1 MSCRYLP
8 NQTSDTPIYI
18 STVEV
23 MLSSAKVVPSPVSR
37 AALYGASFQR
47 MPPEEIISDSAWYFP
62 THSSSTGTLPIS
74 DILPSPCLSSEVH
87 SSRLDIV
94 LAHSNKGN
102 GLGKDNSCVNS
113 SSIKSACPTLF
124 RDTQCK
130 GYNSIE
136 ARSLLASCSGASDW
150 KGNDWDACH
159 SSAVSFH
166 SAASRALPCWT
177 SRLDV
182 SLCAI
187 PDASSS
193 QNKNLYQ
200 VLAPCNSRSTEQHYN
215 QCNSQFS
222 DLHAS
227 VKLYISTCSIAIKPI
242 SAAYS
247 SLLLP
252 HLKKISTT
260 SPGLT
265 AGPQMSHQVIPSG
278 NSVDHQVKQLH
289 VTNPTKCP
297 ILPQQTVFKEIWL
310 TPSTLAKADSLL
322 GKRTVAN
329 SQLDPDLVVFQNHH
343 STGKEFGKTSNAG
356 IIPAHHKI
364 SKITLILATPWTS
377 FPIKVVREFRKQPV
391 PSVLI
396 KASGSDM
403 GGSMLQPDCT
413 GSSISLSINPI
424 CCPEFQPSQ
433 ESKPFQDPDASGNAD
448 RAAFLTHR
456 QASSRAPGEN
466 TWCPSISVKIASFGT
481 GRKVVKISIP
491 F

>member
-8 NQTSDTPIYI
+8 NKTSDTPIYI

-23 MLSSAKVVPSPVSR
+23 TLSSARVVPSPISR
-37 AALYGASFQR
+37 AAVYGASFQR
-47 MPPEEIISDSAWYFP
+47 MPPAENTPNSTWYFP
-62 THSSSTGTLPIS
+62 DHSSSAETLSIS

-94 LAHSNKGN
+94 LARSKKRN
-102 GLGKDNSCVNS
+102 GLEKDNSCINS
-113 SSIKSACPTLF
+113 SAFKSACPTLL

-130 GYNSIE
+130 GYKSTD
-136 ARSLLASCSGASDW
+136 AQSMLVSCSGASDW
-150 KGNDWDACH
+150 KENDWDACH
-159 SSAVSFH
+159 SSAAAFH
-166 SAASRALPCWT
+166 SATSRALPCWT

-193 QNKNLYQ
+193 QNKNLYRIR
-200 VLAPCNSRSTEQHYN
+200 APCNSKSTEQNYN

-227 VKLYISTCSIAIKPI
+227 VKLYISTCSVAIKPI
-242 SAAYS
+242 RAAYS
-247 SLLLP
+247 SVLLP

-265 AGPQMSHQVIPSG
+265 RGNQKTHQVIPSR
-278 NSVDHQVKQLH
+278 NSAEHQVKQLH

-297 ILPQQTVFKEIWL
+297 ILPPQTVFKEIWL
-310 TPSTLAKADSLL
+310 TPSTLAKADTLL
-322 GKRTVAN
+322 GKRTVTH
-329 SQLDPDLVVFQNHH
+329 SPLDPDMLVFQNHH
-343 STGKEFGKTSNAG
+343 SASKEFGKTSSIG

-364 SKITLILATPWTS
+364 SKISLILATPWTS
-377 FPIKVVREFRKQPV
+377 FPIKVVREFRKQPA

-396 KASGSDM
+396 KASYSDM
-403 GGSMLQPDCT
+403 GGSTLQSNCK
-413 GSSISLSINPI
+413 GSSILLSINPVY
-424 CCPEFQPSQ
+424 CPEYQSSQ
-433 ESKPFQDPDASGNAD
+433 EDLQDPDAATNASQ
-448 RAAFLTHR
+448 AVFLTNM
-456 QASSRAPGEN
+456 QASSHRHGEN